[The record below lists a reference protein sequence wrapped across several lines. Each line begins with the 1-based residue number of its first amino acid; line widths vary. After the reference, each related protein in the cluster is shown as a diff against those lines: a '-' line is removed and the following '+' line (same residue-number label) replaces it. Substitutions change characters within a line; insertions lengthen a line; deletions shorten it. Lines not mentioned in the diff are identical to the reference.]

1 MTMQRQACGRDG
13 EALAEAVLLQSG
25 YCILARNYR
34 NRLGEIDIVAR
45 DGETLV
51 FVEVKTRRSK
61 RFGSAKLAVTAAKQ
75 KQLSRVALAYLKDGG
90 RTGVKARFDVVAIDT
105 NRQPPR
111 VEVIQNAFD
120 LRL

>member
-1 MTMQRQACGRDG
+1 MTIQRQACGRDG
-13 EALAEAVLLQSG
+13 EALAEAVLLKAG

-45 DGETLV
+45 DGGTLV
-51 FVEVKTRRSK
+51 FVEVKTRGSW

-75 KQLSRVALAYLKDGG
+75 KQLSRVALAYLKAGG
-90 RTGVKARFDVVAIDT
+90 CTGVKARFDVVAIDT
-105 NRQPPR
+105 HRQPPR